1 LSQQQLADRAGMD
14 RGYLVNIEGG
24 KENPSLRVMGAIA
37 EALGVRLSEL
47 ITAAERPRRASK

>member
-1 LSQQQLADRAGMD
+1 
-14 RGYLVNIEGG
+14 VNIEGG